1 MYDILIVG
9 AGTAGMACAITAAQ
23 NGAKVGVIEKADH
36 VGGALH
42 WSGGHMSG
50 GGTRRQ
56 KSKGIEDSPEAHYQ
70 DIIRITGGTGDLN
83 LIRLAV
89 EEAPKTI
96 DWLDNLGFEFA
107 PECPRIIY
115 GHVPYT
121 GVRTQY
127 GVEKALSIYKVI
139 KPLWDEEVAKG
150 NIDCFLDHRMQR
162 LEKENGRFNKVIAQA
177 TDGEKIFEGKN
188 IVLTTG
194 GYGSNPDFWKVK
206 HPGIPLMSSTYP
218 TATGDGQAIVE
229 ELGGKFRFPE
239 FYVPSLGGVE
249 LTPGRCN
256 FNEAW
261 AMVLTSVYRQPREI
275 YVNTLGQRFMDEG
288 ESNADTRER
297 IVGKQPELKFWAIFD
312 EAALLEREENGVENP
327 LMIGS
332 DTEQMK
338 VMAAE
343 EKFMWKADSIM
354 ELAKKTGL
362 PYENLLTTI
371 NDFNRKVAIGKDED
385 FGRTYLENK
394 VSQAP
399 YYALLIHASVLVT
412 FGGIKANK
420 ELQLIDKTGNILEG
434 LYGAGEFLG
443 LGATSGNAFCSGM
456 AITPA
461 LSFGRILGK
470 NLSRKDAKTRS

>member
-9 AGTAGMACAITAAQ
+9 AGTSGMVCAITAAQ

-50 GGTRRQ
+50 GGTKRQ
-56 KSKGIEDSPEAHYQ
+56 KSKGIEDSPEEHYQ
-70 DIIRITGGTGDLN
+70 DIMRITGGTGDKD

-96 DWLDNLGFEFA
+96 DWLDDLGFEFA

-121 GVRTQY
+121 NVRTQY
-127 GVEKALSIYKVI
+127 GVDKAMSIYKVI
-139 KPLWDEEVAKG
+139 KPLWDEQVEKG
-150 NIDCFLDHRMQR
+150 NIECFLEHSMESCGK
-162 LEKENGRFNKVIAQA
+162 EKGRYTTVNTRSKHSRQSFKGNH
-177 TDGEKIFEGKN
+177 

-194 GYGSNPDFWKVK
+194 GYGSNPNYFAIK

-218 TATGDGQAIVE
+218 TATGDGHQILESLNGDFQYAD
-229 ELGGKFRFPE
+229 

-249 LTPGRCN
+249 LEPGRCN

-275 YVNTLGQRFMDEG
+275 FVNTKGKRFMPEDEA
-288 ESNADTRER
+288 NADTRER
-297 IVGKQPELKFWAIFD
+297 MVAKEGDYKFWAIFD
-312 EAALLEREENGVENP
+312 ESALLERDENGIENP
-327 LMIGS
+327 IMIGC
-332 DTEQMK
+332 DTNKIKELASEEQ
-338 VMAAE
+338 
-343 EKFMWKADSIM
+343 FMWRANSLTA
-354 ELAKKTGL
+354 LAQKTGL
-362 PYENLLTTI
+362 PADNLINTI
-371 NDFNRKVAIGKDED
+371 NDFNQKVVLGKDED
-385 FGRTYLENK
+385 FGRTYLANK

-399 YYALLIHASVLVT
+399 FYALLIHASVLVT
-412 FGGIKANK
+412 FGGMKANK
-420 ELQLIDKTGNILEG
+420 NLQLVDKAGNVMKG
-434 LYGAGEFLG
+434 LYGAGELLG
-443 LGATSGNAFCSGM
+443 LGATSGNVFCSGM

-461 LSFGRILGK
+461 LSFGRILGRT
-470 NLSRKDAKTRS
+470 LSKKL